1 MSARSH
7 VLLASAGSGKTFRL
21 TSHFL
26 RLVALGAPPER
37 ILASTFTRKAAGEI
51 LGRIFSRL
59 AAAASDEAKAAKL
72 AAELDVAL
80 TKAGAE
86 KLLAQLARSIQR
98 FRVRTLD
105 AFFVDLA
112 RSISAELGL
121 PPDWRIADEVDS
133 NRARDEAVA
142 RALSGA
148 AIGPWVALL
157 RELERGAL
165 GRSVHAQLER
175 VIDAGLRLHV
185 EASAGAWEVPARFP
199 APDGAQ
205 IAAALDAL
213 AKLDPPRTS
222 KGQPDKLWVKAL
234 QRVATRALQ
243 GAWSEYVSDGLGAA
257 LLTSGSYSRRAIE
270 PEFAE
275 PLHVLLTK
283 AAAELS
289 AKLRAQNEAS
299 ARLLSLYDEHLKSVQ
314 SATRR
319 LSFDDVAQ
327 ALARDGAALRSLHSD
342 LALRLD
348 GAIDH
353 LLLDEFQDTSPM
365 QWRVLRGIAEELA
378 ADGSGTRSFFC
389 VGDVKQSIYGWRSAE
404 PRLLERLPERL
415 HLEPEPLDKS
425 WRSAPTVLAAVN
437 RIFAKLDTFPGWE
450 SERGDV
456 ETAQNFRASFHE
468 HVAARS
474 ELRGCVRVRTCGA
487 GDDDRARWRQCVETA
502 AQLVADVRE
511 QAPWAS
517 VAVLLRRNRLAP
529 QIVARLRELG
539 IAASDEGGNPL
550 TDAISVQ
557 AALALLHWLEHPG
570 DTVARFHAASSVFG
584 ARHGLSAARD
594 DASAAFAS
602 RRAREDL
609 LELGLAAW
617 LASWRDEVARELGR
631 WEARRFGQ
639 LVDAALSAD
648 PGEPLGNFLERVR
661 RLRVEDPSSARVK
674 VMTVHASKGLE
685 FDAVILPELDV
696 SLVSGSETFVARRAE
711 DDPERD
717 YEVVS
722 HSGTGNLVKLLAALG
737 DERVEQAVEASRRRA
752 LRDALSALYV
762 ATTRARHRLDFVLW
776 PSAKA
781 DEAARLTAG
790 GLVRHAFELGHA
802 DLPAEQIVATEDG
815 ADDSWTTRHSPRASS
830 APLASIAAAT
840 APTALRFAPA
850 ARARELERV
859 SPSTL
864 HGAEARRSA
873 DLFAS
878 TPRAARLRGTRWH
891 SWFECIEWLEDFAHG
906 DAHLLTLAT
915 ARGYG
920 GEALEDD
927 LRSFRAALMLPNL
940 RALLSRPGREL
951 ELWRE
956 RRFQVVTG
964 GTLHSGAFDRVE
976 VERSGERAVRARVL
990 DFKSERGTGEAE
1002 LESLVE
1008 RYRPQLE
1015 AYRTALARM
1024 LALPPAAVSAAL
1036 VFAGEDRIVEV

>member
-26 RLVALGAPPER
+26 RLVALGVPPER

-59 AAAASDEAKAAKL
+59 AAAASDETSAAKL
-72 AAELDVAL
+72 ATELDVAL
-80 TKAGAE
+80 SKARAE
-86 KLLAQLARSIQR
+86 ELLAQLARAIQR

-121 PPDWRIADEVDS
+121 PPDWRIADEVDLA
-133 NRARDEAVA
+133 RARDEAVA
-142 RALSGA
+142 AALSGA
-148 AIGPWVALL
+148 ELESWVALL
-157 RELERGAL
+157 RELERGAS

-175 VIDAGLRLHV
+175 VIDAGARLHV
-185 EASAGAWEVPARFP
+185 EAAAGAWEVPARFQAP
-199 APDGAQ
+199 ADAQ
-205 IAAALDAL
+205 IAAALDTL

-222 KGQPDKLWVKAL
+222 KGQPDKNWVKAL
-234 QRVATRALQ
+234 QRVAARAAR

-257 LLTSGSYSRRAIE
+257 LLTGGSYSRRDIE

-283 AAAELS
+283 AAAELG

-299 ARLLSLYDEHLKSVQ
+299 ARLLSVYTAHARAVQ
-314 SATRR
+314 TATRR

-327 ALARDGAALRSLHSD
+327 SLAQGGAAMRSLQSD

-353 LLLDEFQDTSPM
+353 LLLDEFQDTSPV

-404 PRLLERLPERL
+404 PRLLEKLPERL
-415 HLEPEPLDKS
+415 HLEPEPMDKS
-425 WRSAPTVLAAVN
+425 WRSSPVVLAAVN
-437 RIFAKLDTFPGWE
+437 RIFTKLDSFPGWE

-456 ETAQNFRASFHE
+456 DTAKAFRASFHE
-468 HVAARS
+468 HVAARP
-474 ELRGCVRVRTCGA
+474 ELRGCVRVRTCGP
-487 GDDDRARWRQCVETA
+487 GDDNPARWRQCVETA
-502 AQLVADVRE
+502 AQLVAEVRE

-529 QIVARLRELG
+529 PIVARLRELG

-550 TDAISVQ
+550 TDAIGVQ

-570 DTVARFHAASSVFG
+570 DTVARFHAASGVFG

-594 DASAAFAS
+594 DASAALAS
-602 RRAREDL
+602 RRAREEL
-609 LELGLAAW
+609 LELGLAGW
-617 LASWRDEVARELGR
+617 LASWRDDVARELGA

-639 LVDAALSAD
+639 LIDAALSVE
-648 PGEPLGNFLERVR
+648 PGAPLGDFLERVR

-696 SLVSGSETFVARRAE
+696 PFVSSSETFVARRAG
-711 DDPERD
+711 DDPERE

-722 HSGTGNLVKLLAALG
+722 HGGAENFVKLLAAHG
-737 DERVEQAVEASRRRA
+737 DERVEQALQSSRRRA

-762 ATTRARHRLDFVLW
+762 ATTRARHRLDLVLW

-781 DEAARLTAG
+781 DESARLTG
-790 GLVRHAFELGHA
+790 GGVVRHAFDLGHEE
-802 DLPAEQIVATEDG
+802 LPANEIVATEIG
-815 ADDSWTTRHSPRASS
+815 ADDSWATHHAPRMASAPRASPA
-830 APLASIAAAT
+830 APAT
-840 APTALRFAPA
+840 LRFAA
-850 ARARELERV
+850 SSRARELERV

-864 HGAEARRSA
+864 HDTQARSA
-873 DLFAS
+873 VELFAS
-878 TPRAARLRGTRWH
+878 APRTGRLRGSRWH
-891 SWFECIEWLEDFAHG
+891 TWFECVEWLEDFAHG
-906 DAHLLTLAT
+906 DAQLLALAT

-920 GEALEDD
+920 GAELEED
-927 LRSFRAALMLPNL
+927 LRSFRAALARPNL
-940 RALLSRPGREL
+940 RALLSRPGREI

-956 RRFQVVTG
+956 RRFQLVLD

-976 VERSGERAVRARVL
+976 LEPSGARAVRARVL
-990 DFKSERGTGEAE
+990 DFKSERGPGGAQIEV
-1002 LESLVE
+1002 LVE
-1008 RYRPQLE
+1008 HYRPQMSS
-1015 AYRTALARM
+1015 YRRALAH
-1024 LALPPAAVSAAL
+1024 LLGLPQTSVSAAL
-1036 VFAGEDRIVEV
+1036 VFADADRIVEL